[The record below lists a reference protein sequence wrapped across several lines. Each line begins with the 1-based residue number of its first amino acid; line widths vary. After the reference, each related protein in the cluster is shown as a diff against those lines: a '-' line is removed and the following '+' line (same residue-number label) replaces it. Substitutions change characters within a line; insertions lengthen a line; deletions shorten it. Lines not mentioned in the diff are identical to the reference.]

1 MQSLI
6 ISLPIF
12 VFNNNVLGHLFS
24 TALTYF
30 FAVSFFSS
38 CACVC
43 LLVISKLDGSSQL
56 VADRTM
62 SIDADSL
69 QRCVVQSVT
78 I

>member
-30 FAVSFFSS
+30 FAVSFFFQLRL
-38 CACVC
+38 CVF
-43 LLVISKLDGSSQL
+43 VGDKQIGRQ
-56 VADRTM
+56 
-62 SIDADSL
+62 
-69 QRCVVQSVT
+69 
-78 I
+78 